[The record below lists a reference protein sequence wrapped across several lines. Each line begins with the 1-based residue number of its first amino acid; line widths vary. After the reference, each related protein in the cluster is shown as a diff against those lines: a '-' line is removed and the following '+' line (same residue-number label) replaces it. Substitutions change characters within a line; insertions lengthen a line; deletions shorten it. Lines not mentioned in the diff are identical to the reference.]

1 MRTKNRPI
9 EVLAPAGSME
19 CLKAAILNGADAVY
33 LGGEMFGARAY
44 AGNFNKEELLEAI
57 DYVHLYGKKL
67 FLTVNTLMK
76 EEELPLL
83 PGFLKPFY
91 EQGLDAVIVQDLG
104 AVSVIRKHFPKLE
117 IHASTQMTIT
127 GVHGARI
134 AKKMGAKRVILSIA
148 LITTVFVYVGVS
160 GFVVLFVLAPIAT
173 IMMKQAG
180 YPYRMIPGIIFIG
193 ATCSAMIPYAINITN
208 IMPAQYLGTSM
219 GSAPI
224 LGWVAFVVSFAVGY
238 FYMVHAAKKAA
249 IKEGTAID
257 ESQPVKIQPTRD
269 DLPSFWVA
277 LIPFILVVVLV
288 LALSNLTDMNTNAI
302 VVLSMFVGS
311 VVIVL
316 FCHKQVGSVAKILEK
331 GVNNGIGATVMAAAI
346 LGFSGVLQSCPGFQ
360 SIINFVMGLKMNPY
374 LTEFFGL
381 NILAGILGSGTSS
394 IAMFFEHLSD
404 GLLAKGASAG
414 ALHRLAPACAT
425 GMNTLPNAGG
435 MVAQLRWMKLSLA
448 ESYWY
453 VFMTSVLAPMIGSL
467 AAVIVAMIIY

>member
-1 MRTKNRPI
+1 MATTI
-9 EVLAPAGSME
+9 SVIGL
-19 CLKAAILNGADAVY
+19 LLAAIIFVV
-33 LGGEMFGARAY
+33 
-44 AGNFNKEELLEAI
+44 AI
-57 DYVHLYGKKL
+57 WK
-67 FLTVNTLMK
+67 
-76 EEELPLL
+76 
-83 PGFLKPFY
+83 
-91 EQGLDAVIVQDLG
+91 GLDVFTSTILVSFIIILTSWMDWWTSLSSYAEGYVGFIQNNVFVLVIG
-104 AVSVIRKHFPKLE
+104 AVFGELMA
-117 IHASTQMTIT
+117 AS
-127 GVHGARI
+127 GCAESI
-134 AKKMGAKRVILSIA
+134 ANVVTEKMGAKRVILSIA

-288 LALSNLTDMNTNAI
+288 LALSNLTEMNTNAI

-360 SIINFVMGLKMNPY
+360 SIINF
-374 LTEFFGL
+374 
-381 NILAGILGSGTSS
+381 GTSS

>member
-1 MRTKNRPI
+1 MATTI
-9 EVLAPAGSME
+9 SVIGL
-19 CLKAAILNGADAVY
+19 LLAAIIFVV
-33 LGGEMFGARAY
+33 
-44 AGNFNKEELLEAI
+44 AI
-57 DYVHLYGKKL
+57 WK
-67 FLTVNTLMK
+67 
-76 EEELPLL
+76 
-83 PGFLKPFY
+83 
-91 EQGLDAVIVQDLG
+91 GLDVFTSTILVSFIIILTSWMDWWTSLSSYAEGYVGFIQNNVFVLVIG
-104 AVSVIRKHFPKLE
+104 AVFGELMA
-117 IHASTQMTIT
+117 AS
-127 GVHGARI
+127 GCAESI
-134 AKKMGAKRVILSIA
+134 ANVVTEKMGAKRVILSIA

-331 GVNNGIGATVMAAAI
+331 G
-346 LGFSGVLQSCPGFQ
+346 
-360 SIINFVMGLKMNPY
+360 LKMNPY